1 MNDQEHTENAQ
12 ATPLESVEETKTFMK
27 STYGDG
33 KADKSNELNS
43 SMSIANTDPD
53 ELTNKLRGGLN

>member
-1 MNDQEHTENAQ
+1 MDQEHTDNAQ
-12 ATPLESVEETKTFMK
+12 ATPLESVEETKNFMK
-27 STYGDG
+27 STYGDN

-43 SMSIANTDPD
+43 AMSIANSDPD